1 MFCAAALVLGALSF
15 TIDREVSAT
24 AAVDALSFDRPVV
37 LDGTGTVTVAGTVV
51 PGNYT
56 LLAATSVT
64 GGDGLVPQIEDNRFD
79 ADLIVDGT
87 SLVLRVKSAG
97 TVMLFR

>member
-1 MFCAAALVLGALSF
+1 MRILFGTIFAALCGAS
-15 TIDREVSAT
+15 TAT

-97 TVMLFR
+97 TVMIFR